1 MKANSNCD
9 PCFPATRWTLIS
21 RLRSGDESVSRPALS
36 ELCTQYHFPLY
47 CFIRRRG
54 LDHHDAQDALHDFF
68 AKLLRLDSFASADPE
83 KGRLRSYLATALHRF
98 LIDWRKN
105 GHLPR
110 VSTDFQPCA
119 PRGDALSLRYESESG
134 NISDSPE
141 TILDRRWAHELM
153 ARVLTNL
160 RETQIARGKGRLY
173 DVLLPVLLAGG
184 RLQRGQSTALAADLG
199 ISEGNVR
206 ISLSRLLRDYR
217 DALEAAVLETVP
229 SRDQVP
235 DEISYL
241 LGLFSRN

>member
-1 MKANSNCD
+1 MKPDPHCD
-9 PCFPATRWTLIS
+9 PCFPDTRWTLIS

-54 LDHHDAQDALHDFF
+54 LNHHDAEDALQDFF

-110 VSTDFQPCA
+110 DSNDFQPCT
-119 PRGDALSLRYESESG
+119 PRGDALNLRYERESG
-134 NISDSPE
+134 DTSDSPE

-153 ARVLTNL
+153 TRVLTNL
-160 RETQIARGKGRLY
+160 RETQTARGKGRLY
-173 DVLLPVLLAGG
+173 DALLPVLLAGG
-184 RLQRGQSTALAADLG
+184 RLQRGQSAELAAELG

-206 ISLSRLLRDYR
+206 ISLSRFLRDYR

-229 SRDQVP
+229 SRHQIP
-235 DEISYL
+235 EEISYL
-241 LGLFSRN
+241 LSLFSRD